1 MVAHEAHNLEVTGS
15 IPVSAL
21 NLAVY
26 IKIKGLFSFFGPTFI
41 HEFPALEGKI
51 EQFAKALTSTRRTC
65 RTPPD
70 LAEKKNEMKVKA
82 QSSSLKAVCQL
93 FVLVNTRFVCLSKYL
108 I

>member
-51 EQFAKALTSTRRTC
+51 EQFAKALAPTRRTC
-65 RTPPD
+65 KAPPD
-70 LAEKKNEMKVKA
+70 LV
-82 QSSSLKAVCQL
+82 
-93 FVLVNTRFVCLSKYL
+93 
-108 I
+108 

>member
-51 EQFAKALTSTRRTC
+51 EQFAKALAPRTRKA
-65 RTPPD
+65 PPD
-70 LAEKKNEMKVKA
+70 PA
-82 QSSSLKAVCQL
+82 
-93 FVLVNTRFVCLSKYL
+93 
-108 I
+108 

>member
-26 IKIKGLFSFFGPTFI
+26 IKIKGLFSFSRYGRGLGQLFI

-51 EQFAKALTSTRRTC
+51 EQFAKALASTRRTC
-65 RTPPD
+65 KAPPD
-70 LAEKKNEMKVKA
+70 PAENKNEMKERH
-82 QSSSLKAVCQL
+82 SSSL
-93 FVLVNTRFVCLSKYL
+93 
-108 I
+108 